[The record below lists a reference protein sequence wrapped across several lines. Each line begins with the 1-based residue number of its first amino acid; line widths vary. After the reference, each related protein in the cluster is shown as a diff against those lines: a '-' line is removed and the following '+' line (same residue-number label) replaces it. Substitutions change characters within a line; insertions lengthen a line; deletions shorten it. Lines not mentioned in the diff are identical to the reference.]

1 MDYLQTRG
9 VALLS
14 VVNVD
19 AAAQTTA
26 LEDAPRMLRE
36 EFAAGELTTARVERG
51 YKRIAALQL
60 PADLKVAWLGNHTL
74 EPALRYAAVSAFVH
88 GVVLGSHVGD
98 YNQHV
103 QAVLDPGSALHA
115 YAPDAIVL
123 SLFLRALAPSLVSG
137 GAALSAEMRKT
148 EARRVL
154 EHVEQWVEAAKTNTQ
169 AVLMVCNFPRHS
181 ITGLGLADLRNPVSS
196 AALIGWLNDSLAAA
210 YRDDPRVHVLDVA
223 RAIANAGRQASW
235 NPRMYH
241 LAKIAWDGPGLQA
254 ATETIARALCAV
266 VKPAKKC
273 LMLDLDNTLW
283 GGVVGEDGI
292 GGLKIEE
299 GDPVGE
305 AFREFQRVLLD
316 VKARGV
322 LLALVSKNNPEDVD
336 EAFTTIEM
344 PLTRADFAAWRVN
357 WEPKPLNIESIAAE
371 LNIGIDSV
379 VFVDDNPAECELVR
393 QTLPEVEVIGL
404 PKDPADY
411 AGLLQQNWYFDKLT
425 LTEED
430 AHKTEQYLENAA
442 RTEHLRRTAD
452 LSTYLEGLGT
462 SVEIGAASERDLA
475 RLHQLF
481 SKTNQFNLTTKRY
494 TLSQLQQFTESSE
507 WLFEW
512 IRVKDKFG
520 DLGLVGTYLVNLG
533 TRAPEIDSFILS
545 CRAMGRGI
553 ETAVC
558 NRIKEKVFENGAG
571 TLFARFAP
579 TPKNRPAQSFYE
591 SQGFDVVAEDESGE
605 KRYRMA
611 LSEAC
616 PRDCAALTVTIRER
630 TTE

>member
-1 MDYLQTRG
+1 MDT
-9 VALLS
+9 
-14 VVNVD
+14 
-19 AAAQTTA
+19 AAQTTA
-26 LEDAPRMLRE
+26 LEDAPRILRE
-36 EFAAGELTTARVERG
+36 ELAAGELSTARVERG

-60 PADLKVAWLGNHTL
+60 PVDLKVAWVGNHTL

-88 GVVLGSHVGD
+88 GVVLGSHAGG

-115 YAPDAIVL
+115 YAPDAIVI

-148 EARRVL
+148 EAQRVL

-169 AVLMVCNFPRHS
+169 AALMVCNFPRHS
-181 ITGLGLADLRNPVSS
+181 VTGLGLADLRSPVSS
-196 AALIGWLNDSLAAA
+196 AALIGWLNDNLAAA
-210 YRDDPRVHVLDVA
+210 YRDDPRVHVLDVD

-254 ATETIARALCAV
+254 AAQTIARALCALV
-266 VKPAKKC
+266 TPAKKC
-273 LMLDLDNTLW
+273 LVLDLDNTLW

-292 GGLKIEE
+292 GGLKIET

-305 AFREFQRVLLD
+305 AFQEFQRVLLD
-316 VKARGV
+316 IKARGV

-336 EAFTTIEM
+336 EAFSTIDM
-344 PLTRADFAAWRVN
+344 PLSRADFAAWRVN
-357 WEPKPLNIESIAAE
+357 WEHKPLNIESIAAE
-371 LNIGIDSV
+371 LNIGVDSI

-404 PKDPADY
+404 PRDPADY
-411 AGLLQQNWYFDKLT
+411 AELLQQSWSFDKLT

-430 AHKTEQYLENAA
+430 TRKTEQYLENAA
-442 RTEHLRRTAD
+442 RTENLRTATD
-452 LSTYLEGLGT
+452 LSAYLENLGT
-462 SVEIGAASERDLA
+462 SVEIGAAASKDLA

-494 TLSQLQQFTESSE
+494 TLVELKQFAESEE

-512 IRVKDKFG
+512 IRVKDNFG
-520 DLGLVGTYLVNLG
+520 DLGLVGAYLVNLSDK
-533 TRAPEIDSFILS
+533 TPEIDSFILS
-545 CRAMGRGI
+545 CRALGREI
-553 ETAVC
+553 ETAAA
-558 NRIKEKVFENGAG
+558 NRIKQKVFNSGAEA
-571 TLFARFAP
+571 LFARFAP
-579 TPKNRPAQSFYE
+579 TAKNRPAESFYE
-591 SQGFDVVAEDESGE
+591 SQGFDVIAENDTGE
-605 KRYRMA
+605 KRYRLDRA
-611 LSEAC
+611 QAR
-616 PRDCAALTVTIRER
+616 PRECAALTVTV
-630 TTE
+630 TENH